1 MGRGYDVHVAL
12 ASRTGVAVV
21 ELILRARRSLLAVV
35 PIELCVRE
43 RVERALRMPMRMR
56 AHTSRCG
63 ERARGAS
70 RKVESNGKRDGRCTY
85 GTKLVKPWKLDDVAL
100 AAASEDLQTD
110 GVAMLSV

>member
-63 ERARGAS
+63 ERAEGRQQRGGSKWQA
-70 RKVESNGKRDGRCTY
+70 GRPLY
-85 GTKLVKPWKLDDVAL
+85 VRHKAR
-100 AAASEDLQTD
+100 
-110 GVAMLSV
+110 